1 MALIIG
7 GVLLIA
13 LALWTVIAPRQQWR
27 VLNAWR
33 YRDPGANEPS
43 DLSYNLGRAAG
54 AVTIMLVIVLGA
66 VLIRAESS
74 PEADAR
80 DARKARDQ
88 RFGTS
93 SVEMATQPP
102 AVGTGDAVPVWRFV
116 PLDQDN
122 ADRLDLDPP
131 AGTDL
136 VVAVD
141 GVYRVNGLTVREQGQ
156 TVTVTV
162 TGTCTQGEMLCA
174 PGRTAP
180 FPPVHL
186 YPVDLKS
193 PVGTRELIDQNA
205 ER

>member
-33 YRDPGANEPS
+33 YRDPDANEPS

-54 AVTIMLVIVLGA
+54 AGTIILVIVLGA
-66 VLIRAESS
+66 VLVRAESS
-74 PEADAR
+74 PETDAR
-80 DARKARDQ
+80 DVRQARDQ

-93 SVEMATQPP
+93 SVDMATPPP
-102 AVGTGDAVPVWRFV
+102 AIGTGDAVPVWRFV
-116 PLDQDN
+116 PLDQDG
-122 ADRLDLDPP
+122 AGRLDLDPP

-136 VVAVD
+136 LVAVD
-141 GVYRVNGLTVREQGQ
+141 GVYQVSGLTVREQER

-162 TGTCTQGEMLCA
+162 TGTCTQGQMLCA
-174 PGRTAP
+174 AGRTAP